1 MAPRFSVIVPT
12 HQAAAFIGRTLQ
24 CVLDQTCADF
34 EIVVLDNGSTDGT
47 EAIVRGFGDPRVRYT
62 WQEDSGLPADS
73 RNKAIRQASGEFLA
87 FLDAD
92 DWWAPT
98 KLERVSAV
106 LDKEPE
112 PDLVCHDVDI
122 VDPSGRVLVH
132 RSYTLDERDAYTQ
145 LLYRGCFLTTS
156 ATVLRRSRALDA
168 GLFDVR
174 SDFLTVEDF
183 DLWLRVARAGA
194 RFRLL
199 NETLGTYLVH
209 AGGALNADIERNYDN
224 MFEMLHTHYV
234 PLAAS
239 GRLDVR
245 AALVRRVRAGLST
258 VLTLARGGRIG
269 RAVARKL
276 RLVGEIARDRAAY
289 AAARREGAAR

>member
-1 MAPRFSVIVPT
+1 MAPRFSVIMPT
-12 HQAAAFIGRTLQ
+12 HQAAAFVGRTVQ
-24 CVLDQTCADF
+24 CVLDQTCADW
-34 EIVVLDNGSTDGT
+34 ELIVLDNGSTDGT
-47 EAIVRGFGDPRVRYT
+47 EEIVRGFEDPRIRYA

-73 RNKAIRQASGEFLA
+73 RNKAIAMASGEFLA

-92 DWWAPT
+92 DWWAPE
-98 KLERVSAV
+98 KLKRVAAV
-106 LDKEPE
+106 LDAEGE
-112 PDLVCHDVDI
+112 LDLVCHDVDI

-174 SDFLTVEDF
+174 RDFITVEDF

-224 MFEMLHTHYV
+224 MFAMLHTHYL
-234 PLAAS
+234 PLATA

-245 AALVRRVRAGLST
+245 AALVRRTRAGLSALR
-258 VLTLARGGRIG
+258 VLARGGRPG
-269 RAVARKL
+269 RAAARL
-276 RLVGEIARDRAAY
+276 FRLPAEIARDRAAY
-289 AAARREGAAR
+289 AAARHGGPAR